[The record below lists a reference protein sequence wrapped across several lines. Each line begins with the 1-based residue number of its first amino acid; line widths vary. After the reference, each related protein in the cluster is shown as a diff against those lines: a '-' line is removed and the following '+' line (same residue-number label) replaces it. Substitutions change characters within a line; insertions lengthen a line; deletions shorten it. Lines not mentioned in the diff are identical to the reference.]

1 MAYFGWPISRS
12 IREMVD
18 HIRCITT
25 DYVTVRVGIGGWI
38 SGEGQADNGRDS
50 GPPLPL
56 IARTTTRILDDHEGD
71 NNNEDDRTD
80 DRDEDRRQWERSATV
95 TTCDRQPSTITE
107 GEEGRTWIV
116 HVREREE
123 GGGEWMNESSIEL
136 LLGEPCWMDW
146 EAWVTWC
153 TWCRHPGLEPVS
165 REWEGRE
172 RSGWGPAFP
181 NGGYIMEASFLRA
194 ATSSQCHISRIVVA
208 RIGAQ
213 YEFECRLIESGY
225 RDQTIKTAFPASLS
239 SLPSPSFSLNYT
251 KIFHKCCIVI

>member
-12 IREMVD
+12 IRETVD

-116 HVREREE
+116 HVRERE
-123 GGGEWMNESSIEL
+123 GGGVWMNESSIEL

-165 REWEGRE
+165 REWEGRGGGE
-172 RSGWGPAFP
+172 KWVRTGFSEWRLH
-181 NGGYIMEASFLRA
+181 NGGFILARGHEQPMPYFTHCRCSDRCTIRVRV
-194 ATSSQCHISRIVVA
+194 SSNRIGISR
-208 RIGAQ
+208 
-213 YEFECRLIESGY
+213 SN
-225 RDQTIKTAFPASLS
+225 D
-239 SLPSPSFSLNYT
+239 
-251 KIFHKCCIVI
+251 

>member
-12 IREMVD
+12 IRETVD

-116 HVREREE
+116 HVRERERGRGGVNERVIDRIVIRRTMLDGLRGLGHLMHVVPSPWIRAGVSWMRGE
-123 GGGEWMNESSIEL
+123 GEKWARTGFSEWRL
-136 LLGEPCWMDW
+136 
-146 EAWVTWC
+146 
-153 TWCRHPGLEPVS
+153 H
-165 REWEGRE
+165 
-172 RSGWGPAFP
+172 
-181 NGGYIMEASFLRA
+181 NGGFILARGHEQPMPYFTHCRCSDRCTIRVRV
-194 ATSSQCHISRIVVA
+194 SSNRIGISR
-208 RIGAQ
+208 
-213 YEFECRLIESGY
+213 SN
-225 RDQTIKTAFPASLS
+225 D
-239 SLPSPSFSLNYT
+239 
-251 KIFHKCCIVI
+251 